1 MVRLLI
7 LIHHQKTNNI
17 HSAATCLA
25 PLKEA
30 GCKID
35 GTNYPNHPKS
45 ILTIPG
51 LIPKGAMGAGGMP
64 GKPPG
69 GLARPAGGAS
79 PAAGGMAGMNMVR
92 RQDSPPKISPEQI
105 AAAKSARD
113 CFCAA
118 PAMKSAQTC
127 ITSSCASA
135 ADGGAGAV
143 KGINAICKGVV
154 SHTSLHILN
163 FNPN

>member
-1 MVRLLI
+1 
-7 LIHHQKTNNI
+7 
-17 HSAATCLA
+17 
-25 PLKEA
+25 
-30 GCKID
+30 
-35 GTNYPNHPKS
+35 
-45 ILTIPG
+45 
-51 LIPKGAMGAGGMP
+51 MGAGGMQ

-69 GLARPAGGAS
+69 SLAKPADGAA
-79 PAAGGMAGMNMVR
+79 PAAGGMAGMNMAR
-92 RQDSPPKISPEQI
+92 RQDSPAKAPPKVSPEQI

-154 SHTSLHILN
+154 SHTLPLS
-163 FNPN
+163 